1 MVGAARGLLNPYLA
15 DVHIFTDAVRGKE
28 SGKSPGYGLHLVAET
43 TTGCLLSAEG
53 VARRSRDTAP
63 TRPEDIGRYTAA
75 SLLEEIQRGGVVDHR
90 HQRVVLLLCAMGP
103 ELLNEVRFGPLA
115 APTIEMLRLLRDFF
129 GIVFCVRPE
138 KEHKTVFLSCI
149 GIGMKNLARKTT

>member
-28 SGKSPGYGLHLVAET
+28 SGKSPSYGLHLVAET

-53 VARRSRDTAP
+53 VAWRSSDALP
-63 TRPEDIGRYTAA
+63 TRPEEIGRYAAA
-75 SLLEEIQRGGVVDHR
+75 SLLDAIQRGGVVDHR
-90 HQRVVLLLCAMGP
+90 HQSLVLLLCAMGP
-103 ELLNEVRFGPLA
+103 ELLSEVRFGPLA
-115 APTIEMLRLLRDFF
+115 SQSVEMLRLLRDFF
-129 GIVFCVRPE
+129 GIVFSIRPE
-138 KEHKTVFLSCI
+138 TQHKTVFLSCV